1 MVAIPANRV
10 GKYVQ
15 GPDAAVRA
23 FLFYG
28 TDSGRIRAYSSTLL
42 AHLSRAFD
50 GDPEIIRLTEEDLLE
65 NPDRLTVEIQTLSMF
80 SRNKLIRV
88 QAAGRVTA
96 LLAEGPW
103 EDLSPDIRV
112 VVEAG
117 QLQKTAK
124 LRKIFETS
132 KGLVALPCYESD
144 DASDLLQRM
153 RGEVRE
159 AGLAMDRQAE
169 RHLVS
174 LLKGDPALAQSEI
187 AKLTT
192 YASDTDKITVDDVE
206 NIVGDVSRV
215 TLEAAV
221 DAILSGDTPAALKE
235 IDRLTAGGTSLDGLL
250 TALSQHVLRLLRMSA
265 RMSAGASADGALK
278 TFRPPVHFRRAD
290 KMKQQIRSWD
300 RENLQKILELCARA
314 QKQARLNPHLAQAIV
329 TQMITT
335 AHTSARPSSRR

>member
-15 GPDAAVRA
+15 GPDTAVRA

-28 TDSGRIRAYSSTLL
+28 TDPGRIRTYSSTLL
-42 AHLSRAFD
+42 THLSQAFE
-50 GDPEIIRLTEEDLLE
+50 GDPDMIRLTEEDLLE
-65 NPDRLTVEIQTLSMF
+65 NPDRLAIEIRTLSMF
-80 SRNKLIRV
+80 SPNKLIRV

-96 LLAEGPW
+96 LLADGPW
-103 EDLSPDIRV
+103 EDLSPDVRV

-144 DASDLLQRM
+144 DASDLLEHM
-153 RGEVRE
+153 RAEIRE
-159 AGLAMDRQAE
+159 AGLTIDREAE
-169 RHLVS
+169 RHLVT
-174 LLKGDPALAQSEI
+174 LLKGDPALARSEI
-187 AKLTT
+187 AKLVT
-192 YASDTDKITVDDVE
+192 YAWDAGHITLDHVE
-206 NIVGDVSRV
+206 IIVGDVSRV
-215 TLEAAV
+215 TLDAAV
-221 DAILSGDTPAALKE
+221 DAILSGDTPAALRE
-235 IDRLTAGGTSLDGLL
+235 IDRLAAGGTSLDSLL
-250 TALSQHVLRLLRMSA
+250 TTVSQHVLRLLRMSA
-265 RMSAGASADGALK
+265 KMRVGASADAALK
-278 TFRPPVHFRRAD
+278 TIRPPVHFRRAD

-300 RENLQKILELCARA
+300 RETLQKILELCARA

-335 AHTSARPSSRR
+335 ARTSSRPSSRP